1 MKPPIIP
8 SLERGETHQIT
19 PWKLAQRGRRE
30 NEQNP
35 GLRPSKTEIRPKTAK
50 RIPKLGVKKRQINSP
65 CKKHLDLTQDQSRRQ
80 ITIPRYLHAKK
91 SVTNSNPKRNSSLD
105 VLHTTSTICQN
116 QAGHLKVRKL
126 QLWQQGETE
135 QI

>member
-19 PWKLAQRGRRE
+19 PWNLAQRGRKE
-30 NEQNP
+30 NKHTP
-35 GLRPSKTEIRPKTAK
+35 GLRPSKTELRPKTAK
-50 RIPKLGVKKRQINSP
+50 RRPKLGVKKRQINSP

-80 ITIPRYLHAKK
+80 ITIPRYLHAKN

-126 QLWQQGETE
+126 QLWQLGEME

>member
-19 PWKLAQRGRRE
+19 PWNLAQRGRKE
-30 NEQNP
+30 NKHTP
-35 GLRPSKTEIRPKTAK
+35 GLRPSKTELRPKTAK
-50 RIPKLGVKKRQINSP
+50 RRPKLGVKKTQINSP
-65 CKKHLDLTQDQSRRQ
+65 YKKRLDLTQDQSRSQ
-80 ITIPRYLHAKK
+80 LTILRYLHAKNL
-91 SVTNSNPKRNSSLD
+91 VTNSNPKRNSSLD

-126 QLWQQGETE
+126 QLWQQGEME
-135 QI
+135 